1 MVFYNVISHKL
12 YQHQITAC
20 AYNDNILIL
29 SILWLNICCAMSD
42 CLIKQNQVCH
52 KSHVDVGNAVT

>member
-12 YQHQITAC
+12 YQYQITAC
-20 AYNDNILIL
+20 AYNANVLIL
-29 SILWLNICCAMSD
+29 SILWLNICCTVSD

-52 KSHVDVGNAVT
+52 KFYVDVVNTVT